1 MASLPAVRRLEAAG
15 FRAWP
20 AETVEYEGSWQKRL
34 TPGHATRRANCLV
47 PLDPGD
53 TRDIVERIA
62 AVEAWYAAAGVPMVV
77 KETPLSPRPL
87 IDWLGKNGWSHEGEV
102 SVQTVALAEYA
113 QTAGLDMIPSH
124 DVARFV
130 DACVAVE
137 GGKSRTPRDA
147 MERLFRAVQPETGMF
162 ILGETSDQPKAVAFC
177 VHDGDMAGL
186 QQVAVAPQERR
197 QGLGRQ
203 ITVAA
208 LKWARLRGA
217 VTGWLQVEASNSPA
231 LALYSDLGFREI
243 YRYRYWR
250 RGNAS

>member
-20 AETVEYEGSWQKRL
+20 AQTVEYEGSWQKRL

-53 TRDIVERIA
+53 TRDIGARIA
-62 AVEAWYAAAGVPMVV
+62 QIEAWYAAAGVPMVI
-77 KETPLSPRPL
+77 KQTPLCPPQL
-87 IDWLGKNGWSHEGEV
+87 AEWLADNGWRSEGEV
-102 SVQTVALAEYA
+102 SVQTAALADYA
-113 QTAGLDMIPSH
+113 HIAGLDMIPSH

-130 DACVAVE
+130 DACIAVE
-137 GGKSRTPRDA
+137 GGQSRTPRAA
-147 MERLFRAVQPETGMF
+147 MERLFGALQPETGMF
-162 ILGETSDQPKAVAFC
+162 ILGESSDRPQAVALC
-177 VHDGDMAGL
+177 VHDGDLAGL
-186 QQVAVAPQERR
+186 QQVAVSADQRR

-217 VTGWLQVEASNSPA
+217 VTGWLQVETANEAA
-231 LALYSDLGFREI
+231 LSLYAELGFKES
-243 YRYRYWR
+243 YRYCYWR
-250 RGNAS
+250 REKT

>member
-53 TRDIVERIA
+53 IRDIGERIGR
-62 AVEAWYAAAGVPMVV
+62 VEAWYAAAGMSMVV
-77 KETPLSPRPL
+77 KQTPLCPGQVV
-87 IDWLGKNGWSHEGEV
+87 DWLGNNGWCSEGEV
-102 SVQTVALAEYA
+102 SVQTVSLSDYA
-113 QTAGLDMIPSH
+113 QVAGLDMIPSH
-124 DVARFV
+124 DVVRFV
-130 DACVAVE
+130 DACIVVE
-137 GGKSRTPRDA
+137 GSRSRTPRAA
-147 MERLFRAVQPETGMF
+147 MERLFGALQPETGMF
-162 ILGETSDQPKAVAFC
+162 ILGETSDHPKAVALC
-177 VHDGDMAGL
+177 VHDGDLAGL
-186 QQVAVAPQERR
+186 QQVAVAAEERR

-217 VTGWLQVEASNSPA
+217 VTGWLQVETGNAPA
-231 LALYSDLGFREI
+231 LALYADLGFKES

-250 RGNAS
+250 REKT

>member
-20 AETVEYEGSWQKRL
+20 AETVEYDGSWQKRR
-34 TPGHATRRANCLV
+34 TPGHATRRPNCLV

-53 TRDIVERIA
+53 VRDIAERIA
-62 AVEAWYAAAGVPMVV
+62 AVESWYASAGARLFV
-77 KETPLSPRPL
+77 KETPLCPRPVV
-87 IDWLGKNGWSHEGEV
+87 DWLAGNGWVSEGEV
-102 SVQTVALAEYA
+102 SVQTATLSDYA
-113 QTAGLDMIPSH
+113 HVAGLDMIPSH

-130 DACVAVE
+130 DACIAVE
-137 GGKSRTPRDA
+137 GGGRTPKAA
-147 MERLFRAVQPETGMF
+147 MERLFGALQPETGMF
-162 ILGETSDQPKAVAFC
+162 ILGETSDHPKAVALC
-177 VHDGDMAGL
+177 VHDGDLAGL
-186 QQVAVAPQERR
+186 QQVAVAADERR

-217 VTGWLQVEASNSPA
+217 VTGWLQVEVANVPA
-231 LALYSDLGFREI
+231 LTLYGQLGFTEA

-250 RGNAS
+250 REKA

>member
-53 TRDIVERIA
+53 VRDIGERIGRVA
-62 AVEAWYAAAGVPMVV
+62 AWYAAAGTGMVV
-77 KETPLSPRPL
+77 KQTPLCPAPL
-87 IDWLGKNGWSHEGEV
+87 VEWLADNGWYSEGEV
-102 SVQTVALAEYA
+102 SVQTVALADYA
-113 QTAGLDMIPSH
+113 QLAGLDMIPSH

-130 DACVAVE
+130 DACIAVE
-137 GGKSRTPRDA
+137 GGKSRTPRKA
-147 MERLFRAVQPETGMF
+147 MERLFGALQPETGMF
-162 ILGETSDQPKAVAFC
+162 ILGETSDHPKAVALC
-177 VHDGDMAGL
+177 VHDGDLAGL
-186 QQVAVAPQERR
+186 QQVAVAPGERR

-217 VTGWLQVEASNSPA
+217 TSGWLQVETANAPA
-231 LALYSDLGFREI
+231 LALYAELGFQES
-243 YRYRYWR
+243 YRYCYWR
-250 RGNAS
+250 KETA

>member
-53 TRDIVERIA
+53 IRDIGARIA
-62 AVEAWYAAAGVPMVV
+62 GVEAWYAAAGVPMVV
-77 KETPLSPRPL
+77 KQTPLCPPQL
-87 IDWLGKNGWSHEGEV
+87 VDWLQANGWRSEGEV
-102 SVQTVALAEYA
+102 SVQTAMLADYA
-113 QTAGLDMIPSH
+113 QVAGLDMIPSH
-124 DVARFV
+124 DVVRFV
-130 DACVAVE
+130 DACIAVD
-137 GGKSRTPRDA
+137 GGNSRTPRAA
-147 MERLFRAVQPETGMF
+147 MERLFGALQPETGMF
-162 ILGETSDQPKAVAFC
+162 ILGETSDHPKAVALC
-177 VHDGDMAGL
+177 VHDGDLAGL
-186 QQVAVAPQERR
+186 QQVAVAEDERR

-217 VTGWLQVEASNSPA
+217 VTGWLQVETGNAAA
-231 LALYSDLGFREI
+231 LALYADLGFKET
-243 YRYRYWR
+243 YRYCYWR
-250 RGNAS
+250 RETTR

>member
-53 TRDIVERIA
+53 TRDIGDRIA
-62 AVEAWYAAAGVPMVV
+62 AVEAWYAKAGMQMVV
-77 KETPLSPRPL
+77 KQTPLCPTQL
-87 IDWLGKNGWSHEGEV
+87 VDWLGRNGWRSEGEV
-102 SVQTVALAEYA
+102 SVQTVALSDYA
-113 QTAGLDMIPSH
+113 QVAGLDMIPSH

-130 DACVAVE
+130 EACIAVE
-137 GGKSRTPRDA
+137 GGKSRTPRAA
-147 MERLFRAVQPETGMF
+147 MERLFGALQPETGMF
-162 ILGETSDQPKAVAFC
+162 ILGETSDRPKAVALC
-177 VHDGDMAGL
+177 VHDGDLAGL
-186 QQVAVAPQERR
+186 QQVAVAADERR
-197 QGLGRQ
+197 HGLGRQ

-217 VTGWLQVEASNSPA
+217 VTGWLQVETVNAAA
-231 LALYSDLGFREI
+231 LALYAELGFEES

-250 RGNAS
+250 RENAL

>member
-53 TRDIVERIA
+53 TNDIGERIA
-62 AVEAWYAAAGVPMVV
+62 RVEDWYAAAGMSMVV
-77 KETPLSPRPL
+77 KQTPLCPGQL
-87 IDWLGKNGWSHEGEV
+87 IDWLGKNGWRSEGEV
-102 SVQTVALAEYA
+102 SVQTVALSDYA
-113 QTAGLDMIPSH
+113 HVAGLDMIPSH

-130 DACVAVE
+130 DACIMVE
-137 GGKSRTPRDA
+137 GGKSRTPREA
-147 MERLFRAVQPETGMF
+147 MERLFGALQPETGMF
-162 ILGETSDQPKAVAFC
+162 ILGETSDHPKAVALC

-186 QQVAVAPQERR
+186 QQVAVSADERR

-217 VTGWLQVEASNSPA
+217 VTGWLQVETGNAAA
-231 LALYSDLGFREI
+231 LALYADLGFKES
-243 YRYRYWR
+243 YRYSYWR
-250 RGNAS
+250 REKT

>member
-1 MASLPAVRRLEAAG
+1 M
-15 FRAWP
+15 
-20 AETVEYEGSWQKRL
+20 
-34 TPGHATRRANCLV
+34 

-53 TRDIVERIA
+53 TRDIGERMARI
-62 AVEAWYAAAGVPMVV
+62 EAWYAAAGVPLVV
-77 KETPLSPRPL
+77 KETPLCPKPL
-87 IDWLGKNGWSHEGEV
+87 LDWLGKSGWNHEGEV
-102 SVQTVALAEYA
+102 SVQTVALADYA
-113 QTAGLDMIPSH
+113 QSTGLDMIPSH

-130 DACVAVE
+130 DACLVVE
-137 GGKSRTPRDA
+137 GGKSRTPREA

-162 ILGETSDQPKAVAFC
+162 ILGETSDHPKAVAFC

-186 QQVAVAPQERR
+186 QQVAVASSERR

-217 VTGWLQVEASNSPA
+217 ATGWLQVEASNAPA
-231 LALYSDLGFREI
+231 LALYADLGFKES

-250 RGNAS
+250 KENAS

>member
-20 AETVEYEGSWQKRL
+20 AERVEYEGSWQKRL

-53 TRDIVERIA
+53 TSDIGGRIA
-62 AVEAWYAAAGVPMVV
+62 RVEAWYAAAGMPMVV
-77 KETPLSPRPL
+77 KQTPLCPSQVV
-87 IDWLGKNGWSHEGEV
+87 DWLGNNGWRSEGEV
-102 SVQTVALAEYA
+102 SVQTATLSDYA
-113 QTAGLDMIPSH
+113 QVAGLDMIPSH

-130 DACVAVE
+130 EACIAVE
-137 GGKSRTPRDA
+137 GGKSRTPREA
-147 MERLFRAVQPETGMF
+147 MERLFGALQPETGMF
-162 ILGETSDQPKAVAFC
+162 ILGETSDHPKAVALC
-177 VHDGDMAGL
+177 VHDGDLAGL
-186 QQVAVAPQERR
+186 QQVAVAEDQRR

-217 VTGWLQVEASNSPA
+217 VTGWLQVETGNAAA
-231 LALYSDLGFREI
+231 LALYADLGFQES
-243 YRYRYWR
+243 YRYCYWR
-250 RGNAS
+250 REKA

>member
-53 TRDIVERIA
+53 TNDIGERIA
-62 AVEAWYAAAGVPMVV
+62 RVEDWYAAAGMSMVV
-77 KETPLSPRPL
+77 KQTPLCPSQL
-87 IDWLGKNGWSHEGEV
+87 IDWLGKNGWRSEGEV
-102 SVQTVALAEYA
+102 SVQTVALSDYA
-113 QTAGLDMIPSH
+113 HVAGLDMIPSH

-130 DACVAVE
+130 DACIMVE
-137 GGKSRTPRDA
+137 GGKSRTPREA
-147 MERLFRAVQPETGMF
+147 MERLFGALQPETGMF
-162 ILGETSDQPKAVAFC
+162 ILGETSDHPKAVALC

-186 QQVAVAPQERR
+186 QQVAVAADERR
-197 QGLGRQ
+197 QGLGRE

-217 VTGWLQVEASNSPA
+217 VTGWLQVETGNAAA
-231 LALYSDLGFREI
+231 LALYADLGFKES

-250 RGNAS
+250 REKT

>member
-34 TPGHATRRANCLV
+34 TPGHASRRANCLV

-53 TRDIVERIA
+53 TRDIGERMARIA
-62 AVEAWYAAAGVPMVV
+62 AWYADAGTGMMV
-77 KETPLSPRPL
+77 KQTPLCPQPVTA
-87 IDWLGKNGWSHEGEV
+87 WLSEHGWVSEGEV
-102 SVQTVALAEYA
+102 SVQTVALSDYA
-113 QTAGLDMIPSH
+113 HVTSLDMIPSH
-124 DVARFV
+124 DVPRFV

-137 GGKSRTPRDA
+137 GGTSRTPREV
-147 MERLFRAVQPETGMF
+147 MERLFSALQPETGMF
-162 ILGETSDQPKAVAFC
+162 ILGEKSTHPKAVALC
-177 VHDGDMAGL
+177 VHDGDLAGL
-186 QQVAVAPQERR
+186 QQVAVLAGERR
-197 QGLGRQ
+197 HGLGRQ

-217 VTGWLQVEASNSPA
+217 ATGWLQVETANAPA
-231 LALYSDLGFREI
+231 LALYASLGFKEC

-250 RGNAS
+250 KEKTE